1 MANLIH
7 NIVSN
12 VLKGIINEA
21 GFKQGESIVIQGDED
36 LGRKVIRLKYN
47 MNPDDFDYVGN
58 GKFVYKRKNSNKNKQ
73 VVQPKEK
80 EFLGKR
86 EGESEEEYLRRVRE
100 LNSKFAD
107 VEKELPGEEWR
118 PIRNTGRYFGGTSD
132 YTKTHE
138 VSNMGRIR
146 IIDFDDPMRSRISNG
161 YDAPTRNSRQ
171 FHLDTFSDNGD
182 ARKTTPPIHTL
193 VADAWLEPPE
203 GNIEDYDVEHIDG
216 DYHNNRADNL
226 RYVLKKGRRGR
237 KANIETPFGENKQY
251 NTNRKMRQTI
261 RLTESELRNMIAES
275 VKRVLNEDKSTSK
288 MAYSIFDTKGNI
300 SNSRRPS
307 KITKVDRSNSSNKH
321 TMSPDEIEKIH
332 NIVSEVS
339 VAPKGGESKQ
349 SVRVSEAQLH
359 QIVKESVQKIMN
371 ESWYNNWGD
380 FKRAARNTAVGAAM
394 AASTAAP
401 LASCYQNNVQQT
413 QNQPKVEYSQ
423 QVDPA
428 YQMGKELVDIYNN
441 YPLSTQQV
449 KQKYGDQ
456 ITNSFQY
463 NGSQSLTKQQVQ
475 EYQRVGSK
483 WTIVGNNGNGTFT
496 VFFLR

>member
-1 MANLIH
+1 M
-7 NIVSN
+7 
-12 VLKGIINEA
+12 
-21 GFKQGESIVIQGDED
+21 
-36 LGRKVIRLKYN
+36 
-47 MNPDDFDYVGN
+47 
-58 GKFVYKRKNSNKNKQ
+58 KR
-73 VVQPKEK
+73 
-80 EFLGKR
+80 
-86 EGESEEEYLRRVRE
+86 
-100 LNSKFAD
+100 
-107 VEKELPGEEWR
+107 
-118 PIRNTGRYFGGTSD
+118 IT
-132 YTKTHE
+132 
-138 VSNMGRIR
+138 
-146 IIDFDDPMRSRISNG
+146 
-161 YDAPTRNSRQ
+161 
-171 FHLDTFSDNGD
+171 
-182 ARKTTPPIHTL
+182 
-193 VADAWLEPPE
+193 
-203 GNIEDYDVEHIDG
+203 
-216 DYHNNRADNL
+216 
-226 RYVLKKGRRGR
+226 
-237 KANIETPFGENKQY
+237 
-251 NTNRKMRQTI
+251 
-261 RLTESELRNMIAES
+261 RLTETDLHRIIKES
-275 VKRVLNEDKSTSK
+275 VNKALNK
-288 MAYSIFDTKGNI
+288 
-300 SNSRRPS
+300 SNSVFYNDRPS

-339 VAPKGGESKQ
+339 VTPNGYRFDPNKRDGDFPLEQPEWTKDPRWQGWNGEDPEWIMKQQKKYPYGGGSKQ
-349 SVRVSEAQLH
+349 SVRVTEAQLH
-359 QIVKESVQKIMN
+359 QIVKESVEKVMN